1 LVFLGPAALAFFL
14 IFPTTERKNKKN
26 SHRERDYMVLYASAL
41 PFLVADGDAS
51 PQQHAPHTIYTGSQQ
66 HARFLFLFV
75 TQTDT
80 NQRWLFF
87 IFLSFLFLS

>member
-1 LVFLGPAALAFFL
+1 
-14 IFPTTERKNKKN
+14 
-26 SHRERDYMVLYASAL
+26 MVLYASAL

-87 IFLSFLFLS
+87 IFIFIFIFLS